1 MIGRLQPRHGPAKII
16 VVGDRRGFHK
26 VVPMLR
32 LRERAELFPAPAL
45 RSFTVAA
52 RKFGFRFAGLA
63 ISFGLLASTPIFGT
77 SAWAQA
83 SGVATTPHPRSSL
96 LESLAP
102 SAVASSLRNRIASL
116 DVRLGVDLL
125 EGEVMEGVNAAVRYC
140 YQVEPS
146 YKGDYHLR
154 MDRWIMQADVNPGD
168 LLGDYDLS
176 PIGLNLHKGAEILF
190 VRSFKKKSE
199 AFKALPYTPAQI
211 PFTADRIIEKLQ
223 VGDFVSLTS
232 NMNLVVSASTALA
245 SLKFPAS
252 AATHYMISGQFQIHV
267 FKMADGKA
275 RLKLIA
281 LRKKETGGRVAF
293 GFAHKLRVTG
303 LRVVD
308 RRIEK
313 ILDFHSD
320 AFQLSL
326 SQGTSN
332 LLMVDYVIDT
342 RHEEV
347 RAAYDSILASVLK
360 FKVLGISNP
369 FQTDT
374 ELTSQLISDVTPL
387 ENIFEMNRGRANAD
401 RIVDRRFKGK
411 NDVTAAAAHGFGFG
425 LMLLRFE
432 NDAAFADNIL
442 TTVDDQDVAKNY
454 RLHTFTRREMSKFLF
469 GYYKEEKISRATL
482 LMDADEN
489 REIVSLKDLY
499 FEMDFRDKSH
509 SRREFLAL
517 QSKTKQLVPSSI
529 YRKINWKPWYPAQ
542 DRDNIRF
549 LYRLMIHPD
558 ALQIVS
564 GMNGGQLWTR
574 LVRYLKSIP
583 APNAAS
589 TNPFQDGESLHSR
602 HIEDKYKYD
611 LEVITAKLVV
621 AFDPSR
627 PAAERAH
634 AFSELRYTPLFI
646 EIAPGFLTS
655 LIPEADL
662 NRWVYFSLSL
672 TADKSKPISFEYG
685 QMPDR
690 KLYEAATYIQNIL
703 NDRDVDLALDLA
715 R

>member
-1 MIGRLQPRHGPAKII
+1 MPIALI
-16 VVGDRRGFHK
+16 V
-26 VVPMLR
+26 
-32 LRERAELFPAPAL
+32 AL
-45 RSFTVAA
+45 GLNLSSEAQSS
-52 RKFGFRFAGLA
+52 GLA
-63 ISFGLLASTPIFGT
+63 T
-77 SAWAQA
+77 S
-83 SGVATTPHPRSSL
+83 PHPRSSL
-96 LESLAP
+96 LDSLTP

-116 DVRLGVDLL
+116 DIRLGVDLL
-125 EGEVMEGVNAAVRYC
+125 EGELLEGVNAAVRYR

-176 PIGLNLHKGAEILF
+176 PVGLNLQKGAEILF
-190 VRSFKKKSE
+190 VRSFRKKSE

-211 PFTADRIIEKLQ
+211 PFTANRIIDKLE
-223 VGDFVSLTS
+223 VGDFVSMTS
-232 NMNLVVSASTALA
+232 DLNLVVSASTALT
-245 SLKFPAS
+245 SINFPAS
-252 AATHYMISGQFQIHV
+252 AATHYLISGQFQIHV

-281 LRKKETGGRVAF
+281 LRKRGTGGRLSF
-293 GFAHKLRVTG
+293 GFAPNLKVTG
-303 LRVVD
+303 LRIVD
-308 RRIEK
+308 RRLER

-326 SQGTSN
+326 SRGTSN

-342 RHEEV
+342 RQAEV
-347 RAAYDSILASVLK
+347 REAYDAILASVLK
-360 FKVLGISNP
+360 LKVLGITNP
-369 FQTDT
+369 FQSDT
-374 ELTSQLISDVTPL
+374 QLSSQLISDVTPL
-387 ENIFEMNRGRANAD
+387 ENIYDMNRSRAPAD
-401 RIVDRRFKGK
+401 RLVDRRFKGK
-411 NDVTAAAAHGFGFG
+411 NDVTDAAAHGFAFG

-469 GYYKEEKISRATL
+469 GYYKEEKMSRATL

-489 REIVSLKDLY
+489 RDVVSLKDLY

-509 SRREFLAL
+509 SRREFLSL
-517 QSKTKQLVPSSI
+517 RNKTQQLVPNSI
-529 YRKINWKPWYPAQ
+529 FRKIDWRPWYPAQ

-564 GMNGGQLWTR
+564 GLDAGQLWTR

-589 TNPFQDGESLHSR
+589 TNPFQNAETQHSR
-602 HIEDKYKYD
+602 HIEDRYKYD
-611 LEVITAKLVV
+611 LEVITAKLRL

-634 AFSELRYTPLFI
+634 AFSDLRYTPLFI

-672 TADKSKPISFEYG
+672 TADKSKPIIFEYG

-703 NDRDVDLALDLA
+703 NSRDVDLALDLA